1 MTYKLIIDQK
11 FSYWHAKVTGENT
24 VENVKGYMEEIVNK
38 CSDAKCPY
46 LLIEEQLE
54 GPRLNSFKVYEI
66 ASEGSAHAYGLF
78 NAIAYVDVN
87 AEGVLM
93 QFAENVAANR
103 DLPVKVFETV
113 AEAEKWLIEQHKRRA

>member
-1 MTYKLIIDQK
+1 MAYDLTISKK
-11 FSYWHAKVTGENT
+11 PNYWHVKVTGQNS
-24 VENVKGYMEEIVNK
+24 VENVKGYLEEIVHK
-38 CSDAKCPY
+38 CKNCSK

-66 ASEGSAHAYGLF
+66 ASEGSVHARGLF
-78 NAIAYVDVN
+78 TAIAYVDVN

-103 DLPVKVFETV
+103 DLPVKVFKTV
-113 AEAEKWLIEQHKRRA
+113 KEAEKWLDDENNRSA